1 MVLENHSR
9 KIRTNKIKEKG
20 GSRYII
26 KLDEACFQEDIAY
39 GGLRDLN
46 RAAATDK
53 VLRDKAWA

>member
-9 KIRTNKIKEKG
+9 KISANKIKEKG

>member
-1 MVLENHSR
+1 MLENHSR
-9 KIRTNKIKEKG
+9 KIRATKIKEKG